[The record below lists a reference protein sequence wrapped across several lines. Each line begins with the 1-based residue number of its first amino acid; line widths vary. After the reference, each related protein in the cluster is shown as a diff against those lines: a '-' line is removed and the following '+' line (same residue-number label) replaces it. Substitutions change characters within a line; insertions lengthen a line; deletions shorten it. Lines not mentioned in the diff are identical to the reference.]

1 MIRHDPSQSV
11 KRIVTDCDG
20 VASGGGGYKDAHQ
33 YNSIVSFI
41 TTTGLGEAGTNLTEY
56 EELVQIFA
64 KLLWKIDPRYSKL
77 QAREKSF
84 PNVVVNKFHNF
95 NRPLGRL

>member
-1 MIRHDPSQSV
+1 MKSGV
-11 KRIVTDCDG
+11 KLD
-20 VASGGGGYKDAHQ
+20 KDAHQ

-41 TTTGLGEAGTNLTEY
+41 TTTGLGVAGTNLTEY
-56 EELVQIFA
+56 EELVQKFA

-77 QAREKSF
+77 QARGKSF

-95 NRPLGRL
+95 NRPLGRLWMFLLRQHHHPK